1 MTEEEDEKKLPFH
14 EMGLDDRILK
24 AIAKLGWI
32 EPTLIQERGIPLVL
46 EGKDL
51 LARGR
56 TGSGKTGAFAVP
68 LVQRLLDLKSSGTL
82 QCVRAVVLCPSRELA
97 SQTTKV
103 INDLTN
109 SCGGII
115 RCVDIG
121 AKDVSAVKPLLKDL
135 PDVLVGTP
143 GRLATHIKEGNL
155 DLSSSLQMLV
165 IDEADLIFSF
175 GFEADLRFL
184 LGKFPSIYQA
194 ILTSATLSEDVDRL
208 KKLVLHNPVVLR
220 LSEPDLPDSSQLTQ
234 YVIKLEE
241 VDKVILI
248 FALFK
253 LELIRG
259 KTLVFVSSVDRCY
272 KIKLYLE
279 QFSIPCCVLN
289 SELPVA
295 TRCHTVN
302 QFNKGVYSVIVAADE
317 KLLDDNVKKEHHKVD
332 KDKERGEKNRSKDK
346 ESGVSRGIDFQYVAN
361 VINFDFPGSVDSY
374 IHRVGRTA
382 RGNQQGTALSL
393 VSSQENELLEAVEDR
408 LQEINPGQI
417 NLKPYQF
424 KMEELDGFK
433 YRARD
438 AWRSVTKIAVREARL
453 KEIKQ
458 EILNST
464 KLKSFFEDNP
474 RDQQMLRHDKALH
487 VVKRHDHFKNVP
499 DYIVPETLKKFTGN
513 AKRRNKK
520 NKSMGPRPTDAQKKF
535 EKRQADPLD
544 MGISKRRK
552 N

>member
-68 LVQRLLDLKSSGTL
+68 LVQ
-82 QCVRAVVLCPSRELA
+82 
-97 SQTTKV
+97 
-103 INDLTN
+103 
-109 SCGGII
+109 
-115 RCVDIG
+115 
-121 AKDVSAVKPLLKDL
+121 
-135 PDVLVGTP
+135 
-143 GRLATHIKEGNL
+143 
-155 DLSSSLQMLV
+155 
-165 IDEADLIFSF
+165 
-175 GFEADLRFL
+175 
-184 LGKFPSIYQA
+184 A

-241 VDKVILI
+241 VDKVILV

-393 VSSQENELLEAVEDR
+393 VSSQENELLEAVEVR

-424 KMEELDGFK
+424 KMEELEGFK

-474 RDQQMLRHDKALH
+474 RDQQMLRHDKTLH

-499 DYIVPETLKKFTGN
+499 DYIVP
-513 AKRRNKK
+513 A
-520 NKSMGPRPTDAQKKF
+520 
-535 EKRQADPLD
+535 
-544 MGISKRRK
+544 
-552 N
+552 